1 MQRHSYSHQIDT
13 SNQVSPS
20 VVTPPPT
27 SSPILSPQM
36 SPEPQIRQSTSTS
49 STSAENSFMTGPSF
63 SSDETKPTVQYSY
76 PSPQTTHSLP
86 HNNNGQMMHQYPRLQ
101 QFPQPQQHQQQSPS
115 NSRLVIII
123 LT

>member
-49 STSAENSFMTGPSF
+49 STAENSFMTGPSF